1 MIGLENRPS
10 DTRVDRVV
18 VCVCTKDRPIMF
30 RRCLDSILHQRVSDG
45 SIDLHLLIV
54 DNSAHGGVR
63 ETVKQYGDTA
73 LPIAYIHE
81 PRAGIPVARNAALS
95 ALEHTSPDWIAF
107 IDDDEI
113 APRDWIARLHAI
125 AVHSRADVASGMLI
139 QLLTPDEAQAA
150 ADAWQPGP
158 SLPKIAWR
166 KTCATSNVM
175 FRTWLVNEPYSLRFD
190 EAMHHGGSDTEFFMR
205 AKLRGARIAYVK
217 DAPVF
222 EEYPPERQT
231 FSYQCQ
237 RAFRVGATY
246 NYRHRKNLGPLVG
259 LSMAFGRASYKA
271 LEAGVGVVR
280 ALAVFPF
287 SREASARHIKR
298 SARSAVFA
306 FGCIGPV
313 FGINT
318 TRYW

>member
-1 MIGLENRPS
+1 MIDPENRPS
-10 DTRVDRVV
+10 DPRVDRVV

-30 RRCLDSILHQRVSDG
+30 RQCLESLLRQRVSDG
-45 SIDLHLLIV
+45 SLDLHLLVV
-54 DNSAHGGVR
+54 DNSAQGAER
-63 ETVKQYGDTA
+63 ETIRQYGNA
-73 LPIAYIHE
+73 PLPIGYVHE
-81 PRAGIPVARNAALS
+81 PQAGIPFARNAALR
-95 ALEHTSPDWIAF
+95 AIEPISPDWITF

-113 APRDWIARLHAI
+113 APRDWITRLQAI
-125 AVHSRADVASGMLI
+125 AVHCRADVASGTLI
-139 QLLTPDEAQAA
+139 QLSTSDEAQGA
-150 ADAWQPGP
+150 ADAWQPGT
-158 SLPKIAWR
+158 SLPKVAWR

-175 FRTWLVNEPYSLRFD
+175 FRAWLVNEPCSLRFD
-190 EAMHHGGSDTEFFMR
+190 EAMLHGGSDTEFFMR
-205 AKLRGARIAYVK
+205 AKLKGARIAYVK

-231 FSYQCQ
+231 FSYQCS

-246 NYRHRKNLGPLVG
+246 NYRHRKNLGTLVG
-259 LSMAFGRASYKA
+259 LSVAFGRAAFKV

-280 ALAVFPF
+280 AVAVFPF

-318 TRYW
+318 NRYW